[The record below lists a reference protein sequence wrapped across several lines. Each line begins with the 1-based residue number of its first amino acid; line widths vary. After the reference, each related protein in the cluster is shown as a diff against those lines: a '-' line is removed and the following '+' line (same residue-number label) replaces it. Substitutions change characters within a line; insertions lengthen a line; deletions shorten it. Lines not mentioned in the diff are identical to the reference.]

1 MYINRYYNIQFFFKL
16 QGFYYCKFGPQ
27 GICTPK
33 NPFIIYSFDLN
44 LSTTFRGRP
53 ALIFKAKIH
62 AEIDHFASEIVV
74 QPTVK
79 VDSRITSAICNI
91 LEICTVENIKSTL
104 NFESNIFFRGKSI
117 NLLGQL
123 FSCIR
128 VILFKWYFIKIKI
141 FIEHL
146 TEADYHINIDFHH
159 FNSFSSRT
167 SLKFTDFRH
176 FAN

>member
-1 MYINRYYNIQFFFKL
+1 M
-16 QGFYYCKFGPQ
+16 
-27 GICTPK
+27 
-33 NPFIIYSFDLN
+33 
-44 LSTTFRGRP
+44 
-53 ALIFKAKIH
+53 IFKAKIH
-62 AEIDHFASEIVV
+62 AEIDHFASEIMVY
-74 QPTVK
+74 PTVK
-79 VDSRITSAICNI
+79 VDSRITSAICKVSSENLNI

-117 NLLGQL
+117 TLLGQL
-123 FSCIR
+123 FSYIH